1 MEDMNTTREP
11 SFDELSRENDAL
23 KDRLIR
29 LDRVRYALEKALA
42 NQVDEIAE
50 LENQVDFYRKKYYEE
65 HNRAERLLGDD
76 DR

>member
-1 MEDMNTTREP
+1 MSDRNEAREP
-11 SFDELSRENDAL
+11 SFDELCRENDAL

-50 LENQVDFYRKKYYEE
+50 LENQVEFYRQKYYEE
-65 HNRAERLLGDD
+65 HSRR
-76 DR
+76 